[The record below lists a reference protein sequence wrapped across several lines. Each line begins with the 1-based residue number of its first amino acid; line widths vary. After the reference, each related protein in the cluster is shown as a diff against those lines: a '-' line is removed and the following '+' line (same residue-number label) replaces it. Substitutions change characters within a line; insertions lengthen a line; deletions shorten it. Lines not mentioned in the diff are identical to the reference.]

1 MQTESR
7 IFARQGDIGILFT
20 SLTPKHSA
28 VKVAP
33 DASGRLTLGHGS
45 ATGHRHTVS
54 AQDADLYEHGQDL
67 LLIVHKDTPMLH
79 PEHENKVIPA
89 GSYIVRRQREW
100 FQEEA
105 RYVAD

>member
-1 MQTESR
+1 MLE
-7 IFARQGDIGILFT
+7 L
-20 SLTPKHSA
+20 
-28 VKVAP
+28 
-33 DASGRLTLGHGS
+33 
-45 ATGHRHTVS
+45 
-54 AQDADLYEHGQDL
+54 
-67 LLIVHKDTPMLH
+67 HKDTPMFH